1 MKIEWSRDRLSRIL
15 RSLFAAA
22 CLTGVVAYA
31 SLRSDPPT
39 LTGSLFVKVVGTDY
53 RWKYIY
59 AGEDQRLNT
68 SDDLVGSQNLIAP
81 AGREVCLQLTS
92 DDFVYLLEIPEVD
105 VYELAAPGLGFD
117 VQFSSPPTGSYAL
130 LGSQMCGYDHPD
142 LMGQMIVKS
151 SRDFDRAMR
160 ELSKRSNENAK

>member
-1 MKIEWSRDRLSRIL
+1 MKIERSRLWKPRLL
-15 RSLFAAA
+15 VAAA
-22 CLTGVVAYA
+22 CLTGVVASA
-31 SLRSDPPT
+31 AALRSDRPT

-59 AGEDQRLNT
+59 AGQDQRLGT

-81 AGREVCLQLTS
+81 AGREVCLQISS

-142 LMGQMIVKS
+142 LMGQMIIKS

-160 ELSKRSNENAK
+160 ELSRRGNEDAK